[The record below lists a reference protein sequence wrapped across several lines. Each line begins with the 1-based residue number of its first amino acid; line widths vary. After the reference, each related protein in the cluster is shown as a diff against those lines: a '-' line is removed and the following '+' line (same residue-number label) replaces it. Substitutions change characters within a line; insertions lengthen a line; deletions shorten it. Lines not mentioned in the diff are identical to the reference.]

1 MKATCIIWDT
11 DGDME
16 LRKQLPKE
24 IELPKEI
31 AIDENGN
38 INYDG
43 IDDYLSYVTGV
54 CHEGYV
60 VEDLDVREATEE
72 TQKTLKKKSKS
83 NYDERC

>member
-1 MKATCIIWDT
+1 
-11 DGDME
+11 ME

-60 VEDLDVREATEE
+60 VEDLDVREAAREA
-72 TQKTLKKKSKS
+72 KTKLKEKSKS
-83 NYDERC
+83 DYDERC